1 MTTVDH
7 FSHLH
12 RSRASRERLPV
23 QRSARSFSVS
33 LSGIGLLTIIISAW
47 GGVVPYI
54 GPGFG
59 FSADGTSSWSWNL
72 THSVLALVPG
82 AIGVLVGFSFLARV
96 PADGIGRRQASLGTA
111 GLIAVACGAWFAIG
125 PLAWR
130 VIDNVGPY
138 FVSTTPLRQLADQ
151 AGYSLGPGL
160 ILGMCGAFAIGWATR
175 HNRPLTSSDDRSGT
189 PAPMA
194 ASSATAGGTAGPEF
208 V

>member
-7 FSHLH
+7 FSHLRPSSARH
-12 RSRASRERLPV
+12 ERLPV
-23 QRSARSFSVS
+23 QRAPRSFSIS
-33 LSGIGLLTIIISAW
+33 LSAIGILTIAISAW
-47 GGVVPYI
+47 GGIVPYI
-54 GPGFG
+54 GPAIG
-59 FSADGTSSWSWNL
+59 FSADGTGSWSWNL
-72 THSVLALVPG
+72 THSVLALIPG

-96 PADGIGRRQASLGTA
+96 PADGIGRRKASLGMA
-111 GLIAVACGAWFAIG
+111 GLVAMACGAWFAIG

-160 ILGMCGAFAIGWATR
+160 LLGMGGAFAIGWATR
-175 HNRPLTSSDDRSGT
+175 HNRPLASSDDAST
-189 PAPMA
+189 TAAPMA
-194 ASSATAGGTAGPEF
+194 TPSVAEGGTAGPEF